1 MKKIAFLLC
10 LVVVLLSGCSYG
22 DGDNGQHPMKFPKKG
37 IYFCPVP
44 DYDGSYLL
52 AEDIFDASEKCD
64 DYKSEF
70 WQETSPDAYDNCL
83 KKKKLFV
90 ERFQSGTCAPVLKKT
105 HNVRKSGCL
114 FELATR
120 YNKVV
125 KYNCFGPDIP
135 AVVRIIKAKYEI
147 RPHVNFIFEIRKYT
161 RG

>member
-1 MKKIAFLLC
+1 MKKNILFLLC
-10 LVVVLLSGCSYG
+10 LIVLLSGCSLN
-22 DGDNGQHPMKFPKKG
+22 DENGPYPMRFPKKG
-37 IYFCPVP
+37 TYFCPLP
-44 DYDGSYLL
+44 NYDGSYLL
-52 AEDIFDASEKCD
+52 SEDIFDATEKCE

-83 KKKKLFV
+83 KRKKLFV
-90 ERFQSGTCAPVLKKT
+90 ERFQLGTCAPVLKKT

-147 RPHVNFIFEIRKYT
+147 RPHEKM
-161 RG
+161 